1 MSHGLGRRLAP
12 DPRDT
17 AFPMA
22 AVLPQRSVRPYRYWW
37 TGGAWLDQ
45 GAYSTCV
52 GHAWAHWTEDGPV
65 THPGT
70 IDPVAIYREATQLDP
85 WPENDGGDLDFGTSV
100 RAGAQALQAR
110 GRISE
115 YRWAWSV
122 DDVVTAVLEV
132 GPVVVGTWWTEAMF
146 TPDREGIVRYEGSHV
161 GGHAYVING
170 MDMYRGLARAKNSW
184 GRSFGRNGFFSLP
197 LEDLDQLIRADGE
210 ACLALEVPS

>member
-1 MSHGLGRRLAP
+1 MSHGLGRRHAP
-12 DPRDT
+12 DPRDS

-52 GHAWAHWTEDGPV
+52 GHAWAHWTEDGPI

-70 IDPVAIYREATQLDP
+70 IDPVAIYREAAVLDV
-85 WPENDGGDLDFGTSV
+85 WPENDAGDLHFGTSV

-115 YRWAWSV
+115 YRWASSV
-122 DDVVTAVLEV
+122 DDVITAVLEV
-132 GPVVVGTWWTEAMF
+132 GPVVVGTWWTEGMME
-146 TPDREGIVRYEGSHV
+146 PDAEGIIRYRGSPL
-161 GGHAYVING
+161 GGHAYLING
-170 MDMYRGLARAKNSW
+170 ANTDRGVVRIKNSW
-184 GRSFGRNGFFSLP
+184 GKGWGVNGTAFLRI
-197 LEDLDQLIRADGE
+197 EDLDALIRDDGE
-210 ACLALEVPS
+210 ACLATEVTT